1 MRGGGGFGRRDLL
14 IASALAVPMA
24 ITSKSAD
31 ADQTFI
37 GYGYPVGTSTASRT
51 TSTRFSETYNVKD
64 FGAMGDG
71 VTDDTNAIQAAVTA
85 AYGPSSNP
93 NGLFGAGANSALY
106 FPAGFYKITNEIV
119 FTAIEGAYVY
129 GATPRSAFIQ
139 NQSTTGTACFRVNGA
154 AYSCFENLS
163 FNLPNS
169 TGTCVV
175 WQLELTPPAS
185 TYQVNLQSVTCKN
198 LRTDGGFNGHTV
210 GVLDSCGAG
219 NTQGSEFVWM
229 NCSFNNHAGAGMQTG
244 QQNALMH
251 WFYGGNCHNC
261 QFGILNSNDQGST
274 PNIEGMHFDGQ
285 ALAPSTA
292 TNGFGDIVINV
303 SSPDAYF
310 ISGCRTTSSNFIW
323 VTAGA
328 GGTIEGCVQFSTT
341 GFFVIFQGTGPVGD
355 TIQAGSWSVTG
366 NQVGGVVQANGSV
379 IFSGNTVLAPPQQFV
394 INNTNGGLITLYNP
408 SSALSVSGLPSAP
421 ISGGLRLSVV
431 DSSVDPS
438 HSSNYG
444 IALSGGGSFTA
455 PVWSDATNW
464 RLG

>member
-1 MRGGGGFGRRDLL
+1 MLGGGGFGRRDFLVG
-14 IASALAVPMA
+14 SALAVPIA
-24 ITSKSAD
+24 ITADSAN
-31 ADQTFI
+31 ADQSFV

-71 VTDDTNAIQAAVTA
+71 VTDDTVAIQAAINA
-85 AYGPSSNP
+85 AFEASSGLFGNFLNSALFFP
-93 NGLFGAGANSALY
+93 NGLYRTTDEL
-106 FPAGFYKITNEIV
+106 V
-119 FTAIEGAYVY
+119 FTAVSGAYIY
-129 GATPRSAFIQ
+129 GSAPRSVLIQ
-139 NQSTTGTACFRVNGA
+139 NQSTTGSAVFRINGC
-154 AYSCFENLS
+154 AYSQFENLS
-163 FNLPNS
+163 FNLPAGS

-185 TYQVNLQSVTCKN
+185 HTQVNLQSVTCKN
-198 LRTDGGFNGHTV
+198 LRTEGGFNGHTV
-210 GVLDSCGAG
+210 GVLDSCGAF

-229 NCSFNNHAGAGMQTG
+229 NCSFNNHAGAGLQTG

-251 WFYGGNCHNC
+251 WIYGGNCYNC

-274 PNIEGMHFDGQ
+274 PNIEGMNFDGQ

-292 TNGFGDIVINV
+292 NNGFGDIVINV

-328 GGTIEGCVQFSTT
+328 GGTVQGCVQFSTT
-341 GFFVIFQGTGPVGD
+341 GFFIIFQGTGFPGN

-379 IFSGNTVLAPPQQFV
+379 IFSGNTVLAPPQQF
-394 INNTNGGLITLYNP
+394 ILNNTNGGLLSLYNP
-408 SSALSVSGLPSAP
+408 SSALSVSGLPGAP

-438 HSSNYG
+438 QSSNYG
-444 IALSGGGSFTA
+444 IVLSGGGSFHA
-455 PVWSDATNW
+455 PVWSDAANW